1 MAKESVGRKF
11 NTARATFRHASS
23 VARYPNGLRSASTL
37 STNRGSSAPL
47 TVLVIGDPAAGYL
60 KPLAGL
66 PSETRV
72 VISRDRARLQEAAPD
87 ADVILNADFRDPSL
101 LIETFPHASRVRW
114 VHALSAGVEKLISR
128 EIAASDV
135 TMTNGRGLFTIGL
148 AEWMIGAMIY
158 FAYDFR
164 RLIRSQEAGRWD
176 SFEHAALFGRTL
188 GIVGYGAIGRAAAE
202 RARAFGMRI
211 LALRRSDSG
220 NENGAGDSMVD
231 AVYSRDRIAEML
243 AECDYAAI
251 TAPLTAETRGMIGA
265 AEIAAMKT
273 SAVIINV
280 GRGAVVDESALIAA
294 LESGKLR
301 GAALDVFETEP
312 LPTGHAFYR
321 LQNVLLSPHSADR
334 VPGSRTRAVEFFLR
348 NFEHF
353 RIGEPLENIVD
364 KHAGY

>member
-1 MAKESVGRKF
+1 M
-11 NTARATFRHASS
+11 
-23 VARYPNGLRSASTL
+23 ARYSNGLRSASTL
-37 STNRGSSAPL
+37 PSDRGSSAPL
-47 TVLVIGDPAAGYL
+47 TLLVIGDPAAGYL

-66 PSETRV
+66 PQETHV
-72 VISRDRARLQEAAPD
+72 VVSRDLDRLQAAAPD

-101 LIETFPHASRVRW
+101 LAEIFPRATRVRW

-128 EIAASDV
+128 EIAASSV
-135 TMTNGRGLFTIGL
+135 AMTNGRGLFTIGL
-148 AEWMIGAMIY
+148 AEWIVGAMVY

-176 SFEHAALFGRTL
+176 SFEHDRLYGRTL
-188 GIVGYGAIGRAAAE
+188 GIIGYGAIGRAAAE
-202 RARAFGMRI
+202 RTRVFGMRI
-211 LALRRSDSG
+211 LALRR
-220 NENGAGDSMVD
+220 NGTPNAMVDAAVD
-231 AVYSRDRIAEML
+231 AVYPRDRIREML

-251 TAPLTAETRGMIGA
+251 TAPLTAETRGMLGA

-280 GRGAVVDESALIAA
+280 GRGPVVDEAALIRA

-312 LPTGHAFYR
+312 LPAGHPFYAR
-321 LQNVLLSPHSADR
+321 ENVLLSSHTADR
-334 VPGSRTRAVEFFLR
+334 VPGSRTRAVEFFMR

-353 RIGEPLENIVD
+353 RAGEPLENIVD